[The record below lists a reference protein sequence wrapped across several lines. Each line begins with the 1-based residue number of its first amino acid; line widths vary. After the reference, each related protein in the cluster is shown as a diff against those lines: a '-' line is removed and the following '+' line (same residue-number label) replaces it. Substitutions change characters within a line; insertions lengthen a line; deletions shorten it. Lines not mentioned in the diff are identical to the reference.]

1 MVRKIVI
8 VLVVLAM
15 SANVVNA
22 NIFDDVMQKILPQK
36 TSIMEITIGT
46 TQPENSYSNFMNIMY
61 LLNTPKSLH
70 NLNKEMVNY
79 NTNSLKVIVTKIP
92 DSNIPYT
99 FYVVKNMGVIGNYNQ
114 WGQDKTDKQVVI
126 TYQQAMK
133 MYPYFTDGE
142 IDFFERW
149 MLYSIY
155 KIG

>member
-36 TSIMEITIGT
+36 TSIMSITIGV
-46 TQPENSYSNFMNIMY
+46 TQPEDSYSNFMGMMY

-99 FYVVKNMGVIGNYNQ
+99 FYVVKNVGVMSNYNQ
-114 WGQDKTDKQVVI
+114 WGQDRTDKQVVV

-149 MLYSIY
+149 QLYAIY